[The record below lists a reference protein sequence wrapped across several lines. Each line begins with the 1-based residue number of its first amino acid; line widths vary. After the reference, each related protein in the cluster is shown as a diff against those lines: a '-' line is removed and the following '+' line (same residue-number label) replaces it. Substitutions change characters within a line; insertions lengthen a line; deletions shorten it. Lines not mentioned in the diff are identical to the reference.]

1 MIKETVKAIMFGM
14 LTAITVCAAL
24 VAAYAVISL

>member
-1 MIKETVKAIMFGM
+1 MIKETAKAIMFGM
-14 LTAITVCAAL
+14 LTSITVYAAL